1 MPTSPARFILVA
13 AVMLSAC
20 QGKSSDA
27 PAAPSAAAT
36 PSVNYWDLIAP
47 LVAGSY
53 GGQCLRP
60 PNPAPFPGPIVI
72 APGGKVSAGNL
83 RGDMRSADISLSSA
97 MDDEVP
103 TAAVNAGGG
112 EFTLMLADKG
122 VQRGLTAMVANGDQ
136 ALACEQATVPASL
149 HGLNV
154 YALLARVIDTS
165 RRPLSCIP
173 TGALKNAE
181 VMFALEKGIL
191 SLDAE
196 QFDIGASRRQS
207 ALFTDGLSKL
217 FYSATLADGRLIK
230 MNIDAH
236 GQLAGLEGKGRN
248 DQLYVC
254 K

>member
-1 MPTSPARFILVA
+1 MIA
-13 AVMLSAC
+13 A
-20 QGKSSDA
+20 
-27 PAAPSAAAT
+27 
-36 PSVNYWDLIAP
+36 
-47 LVAGSY
+47 
-53 GGQCLRP
+53 
-60 PNPAPFPGPIVI
+60 
-72 APGGKVSAGNL
+72 GGKVSAGKL
-83 RGDMRSADISLSSA
+83 SGDLRSADISLSSA
-97 MDDEVP
+97 MDNEVP
-103 TAAVNAGGG
+103 TAAINAGVG

-122 VQRGLTAMVANGDQ
+122 AQRGLTAMVANGDQ
-136 ALACEQATVPASL
+136 AVACEQATAPAAL

-154 YALLARVIDTS
+154 YALIARVIDTP

-173 TGALKNAE
+173 TGALKSAE
-181 VMFALEKGIL
+181 VMFALEKGVL

-230 MNIDAH
+230 MNIDER